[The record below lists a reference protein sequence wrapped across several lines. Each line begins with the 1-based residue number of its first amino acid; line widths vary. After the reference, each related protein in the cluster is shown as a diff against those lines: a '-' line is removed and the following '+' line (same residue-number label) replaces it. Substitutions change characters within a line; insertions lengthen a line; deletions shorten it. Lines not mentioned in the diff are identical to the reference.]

1 MNIERCLTVEPRT
14 LRLYS
19 MLRSPQEV
27 FDSFSLSRPNRSN
40 PSSTSRSIP
49 AIACGSAS
57 ILYYEYRIP
66 NDTPDLILSVECSVL
81 SRHAIVLPT
90 STVRFAHHLAIL
102 TTSFDRFAR
111 HLAITVSPISLPYLI
126 KIRRSLWNLPQLV
139 SAFVDELFL
148 LPAARL
154 QATSDF

>member
-27 FDSFSLSRPNRSN
+27 CDSFSLSRPIRSN

-57 ILYYEYRIP
+57 ILYFEYRIP
-66 NDTPDLILSVECSVL
+66 NYTPDPILSVECSVL

-90 STVRFAHHLAIL
+90 STVRFAHHSDVVL
-102 TTSFDRFAR
+102 
-111 HLAITVSPISLPYLI
+111 SPISHLYRNT
-126 KIRRSLWNLPQLV
+126 IRRPLRNLTRV
-139 SAFVDELFL
+139 VFAFLDELFL

-154 QATSDF
+154 RITSDFQYELYRFVL